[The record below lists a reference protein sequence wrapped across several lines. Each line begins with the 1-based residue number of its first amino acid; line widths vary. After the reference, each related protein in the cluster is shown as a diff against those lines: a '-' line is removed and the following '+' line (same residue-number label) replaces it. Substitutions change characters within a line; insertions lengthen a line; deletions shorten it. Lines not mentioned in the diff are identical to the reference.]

1 MVHLWSIP
9 MSPHA
14 GDSKRKE
21 VGVDEGVE
29 EGVDF
34 RKYASGEDVT
44 KPGIKEHFF
53 KDSVCFST
61 LTMYPPRAFGTSDR
75 LLPGPEP

>member
-1 MVHLWSIP
+1 MFHLWSIP

-14 GDSKRKE
+14 GDSKREE

-29 EGVDF
+29 EGVDEGAGF
-34 RKYASGEDVT
+34 ASGEDFT
-44 KPGIKEHFF
+44 KPRKHSFEDF
-53 KDSVCFST
+53 VCFST
-61 LTMYPPRAFGTSDR
+61 LTMYAPRAFGTSDR

>member
-1 MVHLWSIP
+1 MFHLWSIP

-29 EGVDF
+29 EGVEEGVDF
-34 RKYASGEDVT
+34 ASGEDFT
-44 KPGIKEHFF
+44 KPEKHSFEDF
-53 KDSVCFST
+53 VCFST